1 MKRLGTAGLAVALVL
16 AAGQAQAQVP
26 ARSVDALFSQWT
38 APGAPGCAVAVTR
51 AGEVAFTRAYG
62 QAVIETGTANTP
74 KTAFHTASLSKQFTA
89 FAIQLLA
96 ADGRLSL
103 DDDVRKYVPE
113 LHDFGTPITVSH
125 LLHHTSGLRDQWQL
139 QVMRGRRYEDTI
151 SQRDVLSAVFAQREL
166 NFAPGERFLYSNSN
180 YSLMA
185 LVVERVSGQTFPAF
199 VASRIFEPLGMTGA
213 RVIADHHRIRAG
225 EAEPY
230 AQAGD
235 GFERRHLP
243 YSSYG
248 ATNVRASAEDMARW
262 MIHLDR
268 PGVGGSD
275 VTAVMAEPGTLND
288 GTSAPYA
295 SGLVPGMYKG
305 ARTLE
310 HSGFDPGYSAHMLT
324 LPDQRLGVTV
334 LCNVEM
340 NGLGATARRIADLYL
355 GEEETPVRAPR
366 PVTTVDPGVLA
377 AVAGSYQDPD
387 GAPFAVELRDGKLFF
402 QGVDEMEPL
411 GADAFRLKGP
421 GLELSVRST
430 ASGGAPDL
438 VLHDHVEDRV
448 LRRVSRSPGPDL
460 NREARASYQGVY
472 YSPELGVVMR
482 VEMRGDQ
489 LWFASPGMEAS
500 LSQPPELLRE
510 ADVFFTPTPMGWL
523 RFVRDEAGAITELT
537 ASNGRVMGLRFLKI
551 EPPSL

>member
-1 MKRLGTAGLAVALVL
+1 MGAAIL

-26 ARSVDALFSQWT
+26 AQVQARSVDALFSAWS

-51 AGEVAFTRAYG
+51 AGEVLFTGAYG

-74 KTAFHTASLSKQFTA
+74 TTAFHIASVSKQFTA

-103 DDDVRKYVPE
+103 DDDVRGYVPE
-113 LHDFGTPITVSH
+113 LHDFGAPITISH
-125 LLHHTSGLRDQWQL
+125 LLHHTSGLRDQWEL
-139 QVMRGRRYEDTI
+139 LVMRGRRHEDTI
-151 SQRDVLSAVFAQREL
+151 SQQDVLTALFAQREL
-166 NFAPGERFLYSNSN
+166 NFTPGERFAYSNSN
-180 YSLMA
+180 YSLLA
-185 LVVERVSGQTFPAF
+185 LVVERVSGQAF
-199 VASRIFEPLGMTGA
+199 ADFMAARVFQPLGMTGA
-213 RVIADHHRIRAG
+213 RAIADHHRIRAG

-230 AQAGD
+230 AQAGER
-235 GFERRHLP
+235 FERRHLP

-248 ATNVRASAEDMARW
+248 ATNVRATAEDMARW
-262 MIHLDR
+262 MIHMDR
-268 PGVGGSD
+268 PSVGGSG
-275 VTAVMAEPGTLND
+275 VMAAMAKPGTLND

-295 SGLVPGMYKG
+295 SGLVPGVYRG
-305 ARTLE
+305 VRTLE
-310 HSGFDPGYSAHMLT
+310 HSGFDPGYAAHMLT
-324 LPDQRLGVTV
+324 LPDLRLGVAV
-334 LCNVEM
+334 LCNVET

-355 GEEETPVRAPR
+355 GDAETPARVPR
-366 PVTTVDPGVLA
+366 PVTAVDPSVLA
-377 AVAGSYQDPD
+377 ALAGPYQDAD

-421 GLELSVRST
+421 GLELSVRAT

-448 LRRVSRSPGPDL
+448 LRRVMRSPGSDL
-460 NREARASYQGVY
+460 NREARARYQGAY

-482 VEMRGDQ
+482 VEMRGEQ
-489 LWFASPGMEAS
+489 LWFASPGLEAA
-500 LSQPPELLRE
+500 LLQPPELLRE

-523 RFVRDEAGAITELT
+523 RFVRDEAGAITEVT
-537 ASNGRVMGLRFLKI
+537 ASNGRVMELRFLKI
-551 EPPSL
+551 DPPSL